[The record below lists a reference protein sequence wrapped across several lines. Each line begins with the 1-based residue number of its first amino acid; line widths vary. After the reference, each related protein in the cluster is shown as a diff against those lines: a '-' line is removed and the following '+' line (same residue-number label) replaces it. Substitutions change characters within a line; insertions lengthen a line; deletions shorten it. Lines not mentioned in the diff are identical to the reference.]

1 MGLLNLLGIETEQD
15 NLQFA
20 YIPRDNSMGKGIV
33 EVQKYNSF
41 TGEISI
47 FYVRTI
53 SIGQLMEIQRAQ
65 GNI

>member
-1 MGLLNLLGIETEQD
+1 MGLLKLLGIETEQD

-20 YIPRDNSMGKGIV
+20 YIPGDNSIGKGIV

-47 FYVRTI
+47 FLCSYYFYRPI
-53 SIGQLMEIQRAQ
+53 
-65 GNI
+65 N